1 MQKVGVLTESIA
13 VFIDVTY
20 ELTLTLEIIIP
31 LFRAIMRLGSLK
43 SIQDA
48 FVIV

>member
-13 VFIDVTY
+13 VFVDVAD
-20 ELTLTLEIIIP
+20 ELTLALEVIIP
-31 LFRAIMRLGSLK
+31 LLRAIMRPRSLK
-43 SIQDA
+43 TIQDA